1 VWELHVEGLRLHAGG
16 EFEKVSG
23 VVQNSYARL
32 SPASPQEEAYG
43 VVKTLRRGLQVRF
56 YLFPSRQREYA

>member
-32 SPASPQEEAYG
+32 SPASPQEEA
-43 VVKTLRRGLQVRF
+43 
-56 YLFPSRQREYA
+56 